1 MQKVGLVG
9 KKDIVFYCAQIV
21 VILDY
26 LHSNEIVFRD
36 LKPENLLITNT
47 GYLKLVDFGLSKVLP
62 DGIKTFTMC
71 GTPTHMAPE
80 IYAGKGHDKSVDWWS
95 QSQ

>member
-36 LKPENLLITNT
+36 LKPENL
-47 GYLKLVDFGLSKVLP
+47 
-62 DGIKTFTMC
+62 
-71 GTPTHMAPE
+71 
-80 IYAGKGHDKSVDWWS
+80 
-95 QSQ
+95 